1 MGCHFSAELGRF
13 GHQKMVPNWWTRR
26 PCSWGHSPS
35 GGQYGSGTRGHALGD
50 MPTLVAPRVRKVGK
64 VYRIEKVSS
73 CRSIYKALCVLC
85 RSL

>member
-35 GGQYGSGTRGHALGD
+35 GGQYGSGTRGHAFGRHAD
-50 MPTLVAPRVRKVGK
+50 FGRTSRQKGWK
-64 VYRIEKVSS
+64 GIQN
-73 CRSIYKALCVLC
+73 
-85 RSL
+85 